1 VHIKKEE
8 VNVYYIPLYEVV
20 DDYINRRAPFRDNHL
35 LAATETVEKG
45 QLILGGTVDNDVE
58 SIG

>member
-8 VNVYYIPLYEVV
+8 VNVYYIPLYDVV
-20 DDYINRRAPFRDNHL
+20 DDYLNRKTPFRDNHF
-35 LAATETVEKG
+35 LAATEAVEKG
-45 QLILGGTVDNDVE
+45 QLILGGAVDNDVE